1 MHTSMAKTPQRP
13 VLGKQPRVAWTNPWT
28 RKHYMYIAAGVGVIA
43 LGFVLMATGVDQWDN
58 PLAIDVA
65 PLVLVIGYC
74 VLIPLAIMWSGKN
87 EK

>member
-1 MHTSMAKTPQRP
+1 
-13 VLGKQPRVAWTNPWT
+13 
-28 RKHYMYIAAGVGVIA
+28 MYIAAGVGVIA

-58 PLAIDVA
+58 PLAVDVA

-74 VLIPLAIMWSGKN
+74 VLIPLAIMWSGKS